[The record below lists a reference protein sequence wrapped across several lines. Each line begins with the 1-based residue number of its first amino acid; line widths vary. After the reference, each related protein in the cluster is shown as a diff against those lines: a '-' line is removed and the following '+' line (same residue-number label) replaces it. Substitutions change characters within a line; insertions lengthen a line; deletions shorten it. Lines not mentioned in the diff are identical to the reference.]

1 MTTCAA
7 CGHELGLGRFC
18 TNCGAALPED
28 AAATT
33 EHDWR
38 NDTMVRD
45 RESGSAFLPPPA
57 PEPVQPVALAPEPD
71 PARATRTPR
80 EVPRWLPWLLGWLLL
95 AVIAAMI
102 GWTYGSGGPANDEAA
117 GSNGASG
124 STGDGAPESPA
135 PAELPAD
142 AADITEAA
150 TATAPDT
157 APPNQDIDGN
167 AVTYDAV
174 HMLDGNPS
182 TAWRMSGDGTGVVL
196 TFTLP
201 EATRLVSVGLVN
213 GYAKIDGSV
222 NWYPR
227 NRRIDSV
234 TWGFDDG
241 STLRQDLID
250 NPALQTIGVDGGVVT
265 SSVTLTL
272 TSVSAPG
279 DDDGRDFT
287 PVSDVRLIGSA
298 AS

>member
-1 MTTCAA
+1 MTTCAT
-7 CGHELGLGRFC
+7 CGSELGVGRFC
-18 TNCGAALPED
+18 ANCGAAVPDNSAE
-28 AAATT
+28 TT
-33 EHDWR
+33 AHDWR
-38 NDTMVRD
+38 ADTMV
-45 RESGSAFLPPPA
+45 SPSQAGSASWPPPA
-57 PEPVQPVALAPEPD
+57 PAPGPG
-71 PARATRTPR
+71 PGPGRTPR

-102 GWTYGSGGPANDEAA
+102 GWTYGSHGPTDGPTDGPNDRAA
-117 GSNGASG
+117 GSTG
-124 STGDGAPESPA
+124 STGAGSPESPA

-142 AADITEAA
+142 AADITAAA

-157 APPNQDIDGN
+157 APPNQDINGN
-167 AVTYDAV
+167 AVSYVAA
-174 HMLDGNPS
+174 HMLDGDPA

-201 EATRLVSVGLVN
+201 EATRLVSVGLIN
-213 GYAKIDGSV
+213 GYAKIDGPV

-241 STLRQDLID
+241 STLRQDLLD
-250 NPALQTIGVDGGVVT
+250 NPAMQTIGLEGVVT

-272 TSVSAPG
+272 TAVSAPG
-279 DDDGRDFT
+279 SDQGRDFT

-298 AS
+298 A